1 MLELVLRCGM
11 DTLIAS
17 NIMCVPASTNMTNLT
32 LGKAACVPGRL
43 LGRPK
48 TLAFSSLEIPLRKM
62 KRLCLA
68 CLLEPIAYLYVWSL
82 PHFLGTVPCLEHQN
96 KCHQSPQFAIDLEM
110 LLSSHQSPLVVL
122 TGETIASLPLPL
134 IVAELE

>member
-68 CLLEPIAYLYVWSL
+68 CLLEPIALSVCMEPAPFFRNS
-82 PHFLGTVPCLEHQN
+82 PMSGTSKQVPSITTIRN
-96 KCHQSPQFAIDLEM
+96 RFRNAPIVSPVAIGR
-110 LLSSHQSPLVVL
+110 
-122 TGETIASLPLPL
+122 TNW
-134 IVAELE
+134 